1 MFVSGGCAVV
11 QVMTSGKI
19 FVHDCT
25 AVTALDLILF
35 GAGLVAVSS
44 ASTALRTS
52 LRVASNRE
60 VNSVEK

>member
-1 MFVSGGCAVV
+1 M

-35 GAGLVAVSS
+35 GAGLVAESS